1 MLTDHPSPP
10 RFLGQ
15 VLGLVTATDFAAT
28 LSLLVASEPVRKGL
42 HATPGQFIWI
52 FTAYAATGMVVIPLI
67 ERLARRWHYRSLMAA
82 GLLLFL
88 VGALGAAASHTVAQ
102 AVFARALQGLGGGG
116 LFTMS
121 RVYLQLAVPAPLRAR
136 CARDYL
142 VGLFGGTA
150 LVPWLTAAL
159 AEGWGWRAVFL
170 LQGALA
176 LPVLAITWSHLKAER
191 HTPRSLGRVDWPM
204 ILSFALGMLLLLHG
218 LEDWTLRTLD
228 SSHLVLFA
236 VAVTVLVFAVRRL
249 HRDADPLLDM
259 RVLNGRRYLVGLGFY
274 GFYYLIN
281 GATSFLY
288 PKLFRSGLDLS
299 FTATGALLS
308 LAAGTT
314 FALIPLL
321 SLLRRFKDRRRVI
334 AAGFALAALA
344 LVWMALKAGAGTAF
358 VDLLAPMVLKGLF
371 PLLVVVQ
378 IAGLT
383 YHEVAHEDFIHAYAL
398 KNIMRQLAG
407 VFAVGLASHG
417 WQALAAVYQGPRT
430 LLPVLPVV
438 EQQTALAAGRCLL
451 FVLAGLCLLGIPL
464 IVGQKRLV

>member
-1 MLTDHPSPP
+1 MMDHRSPP

-28 LSLLVASEPVRKGL
+28 LSLLVASEAVRKGV

-52 FTAYAATGMVVIPLI
+52 LTAYAVTGTAVIPLI
-67 ERLARRWHYRSLMAA
+67 ERLARRWHYRSLMAG

-88 VGALGAAASHTVAQ
+88 AGALGAAVSHTIAQ
-102 AVFARALQGLGGGG
+102 AVLARAVQGLGGGG
-116 LFTMS
+116 LFTLS
-121 RVYLQLAVPAPLRAR
+121 RVYLQLAVPAPLRAH
-136 CARDYL
+136 CARNYM

-150 LVPWLTAAL
+150 LVPWLTAL
-159 AEGWGWRAVFL
+159 LVEGWGWRAVFL
-170 LQGALA
+170 LQGAFA
-176 LPVLAITWSHLKAER
+176 LPVLGITWSHLKVER

-204 ILSFALGMLLLLHG
+204 TLGFVLGMLLLLHG
-218 LEDWTLRTLD
+218 LEDWTLRALD
-228 SSHLVLFA
+228 GTHLALFA
-236 VAVTVLVFAVRRL
+236 VAVAVLAFAAWRL

-259 RVLNGRRYLVGLGFY
+259 RVLNGRRYLAGLGFY

-281 GATSFLY
+281 GAASFIY
-288 PKLFRSGLDLS
+288 PKLFRNGMGLS

-321 SLLRRFKDRRRVI
+321 SMLQRFHDRRRVI
-334 AAGFALAALA
+334 AAGFALGALA
-344 LVWMALKAGAGTAF
+344 MAWMAFRAEAGMAF
-358 VDLLAPMVLKGLF
+358 GDLMASMVLKGLF

-378 IAGLT
+378 VAGLT
-383 YHEVAHEDFIHAYAL
+383 YREVAHEDFIHAYAL

-417 WQALAAVYQGPRT
+417 WQALAVVYRGPSALP
-430 LLPVLPVV
+430 LLPMV
-438 EQQTALAAGRCLL
+438 EQQAALAAGRCLL

-464 IVGQKRLV
+464 ILGQKRLV